1 MEMEH
6 KHEHGHH
13 QGPSRRKLHH
23 DWRLWLVVG
32 LMLAAM
38 LIYVLSDN
46 ERFGLGGG
54 TAKMPPPAPST
65 NK

>member
-1 MEMEH
+1 MAIEH
-6 KHEHGHH
+6 QHDHGHH
-13 QGPSRRKLHH
+13 HGPSRRKLHR

-46 ERFGLGGG
+46 ERFSLGGHTG
-54 TAKMPPPAPST
+54 RMSPPVPAMP
-65 NK
+65 

>member
-1 MEMEH
+1 MEH
-6 KHEHGHH
+6 EREHGHQ

-38 LIYVLSDN
+38 LIYIYSDN
-46 ERFGLGGG
+46 ERFGPWRG
-54 TAKMPPPAPST
+54 TPKMAPPAPST